1 LLELLGIRS
10 GDLGTSDSDGRGLE
24 VVESVLCG
32 KGENLCRNT
41 EAWETGLDSHQVAS
55 LLDGFDN
62 GLEIERLNGTE
73 VDDLDVDTVFGL
85 ELLCGDERLA
95 DTAGES
101 NDGKVLAGALNLG
114 LSELSTRLVERL
126 KKRDQGK

>member
-32 KGENLCRNT
+32 EGENLSRNT
-41 EAWETGLDSHQVAS
+41 EAWETGLDSHQMAS

-62 GLEIERLNGTE
+62 GLEIERLDGTE

-85 ELLCGDERLA
+85 ELLCGDKRLT

-101 NDGKVLAGALNLG
+101 DDGEVLAGAFNLC
-114 LSELSTRLVERL
+114 LSKLPTESV
-126 KKRDQGK
+126 KR